1 LFIFIANAFFEINFN
16 RRYTMLKKALFAT
29 IAAATLFAAT
39 AQAGNN
45 PLHPSYFQEKAAN
58 SAPATVTGGA
68 ARYVD
73 VSNPL
78 SPLFNRTG
86 DANWM
91 VTSDV
96 NIVAYV
102 DRFNPLSPSYKR

>member
-1 LFIFIANAFFEINFN
+1 
-16 RRYTMLKKALFAT
+16 MLKKALFAT
-29 IAAATLFAAT
+29 ISAATMFAAT
-39 AQAGNN
+39 AQAANN

-58 SAPATVTGGA
+58 WAPAIATGDA

-78 SPLFNRTG
+78 SPAFNRTG

-91 VTSDV
+91 VTSDLK
-96 NIVAYV
+96 IVAYV
-102 DRFNPLSPSYKR
+102 DRFNPLSPSYKW